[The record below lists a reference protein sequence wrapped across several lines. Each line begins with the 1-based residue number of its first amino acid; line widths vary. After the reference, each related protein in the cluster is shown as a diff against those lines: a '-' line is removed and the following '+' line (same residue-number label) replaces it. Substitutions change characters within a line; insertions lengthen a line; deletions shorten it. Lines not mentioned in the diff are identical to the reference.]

1 MYAMRCDAMRCL
13 FLLLLRVTWSSQPF
27 LLLLFYYP
35 PARICPPKKVPA
47 IAMAT
52 KKRQQ
57 NASVVG
63 HMEQEM
69 IGRAAGGGPLKVLK
83 AAKKEE
89 DEKDKDKGKGKK

>member
-1 MYAMRCDAMRCL
+1 
-13 FLLLLRVTWSSQPF
+13 
-27 LLLLFYYP
+27 
-35 PARICPPKKVPA
+35 
-47 IAMAT
+47 MAT
-52 KKRQQ
+52 KKRRQ

-83 AAKKEE
+83 AAKKED